1 MKKLF
6 ATIATGVLLA
16 GVAATGV
23 SAQSY
28 NVQSGDTLWNIAQT
42 HNTTVENLIS
52 SNNLGNTTIY
62 PNQSLVIGESAT
74 TAPQAQAQAGNYTV
88 ASGDTIFKI
97 SRQFGVSVQN
107 IKSWNGL
114 SSDLINVGQSLSVN
128 GANRV
133 EVATTQPQQVAAPTE
148 QTNAAP
154 QGNTISVRAT
164 AYTAGCAGCSGITAT
179 GVNLN
184 NNPNAKVIAVD
195 PSVIPLGSKVY
206 VEGYGYATAADT
218 GGAIKGNKIDIHV
231 PTKSAAYAWGVRTVN
246 VTIVN

>member
-16 GVAATGV
+16 GVAATGA
-23 SAQSY
+23 SAQAY
-28 NVQSGDTLWNIAQT
+28 NVQSGDTLWNIAKT

-52 SNNLGNTTIY
+52 SNNLSNTTIY
-62 PNQSLVIGESAT
+62 PNQSLVVGESAG
-74 TAPQAQAQAGNYTV
+74 TATQGQAQTGNYTV
-88 ASGDTIFKI
+88 VTGDTISKI

-114 SSDLINVGQSLSVN
+114 STDLINVGQSLSVN

-133 EVATTQPQQVAAPTE
+133 EVATTQPQQATPTQ
-148 QTNAAP
+148 QTNTAP

-164 AYTAGCAGCSGITAT
+164 AYTAGCYGCSGITAT

-184 NNPNAKVIAVD
+184 ENPNAKIIAVD

-231 PTKSAAYAWGVRTVN
+231 PTKDAAYAWGVRTVN